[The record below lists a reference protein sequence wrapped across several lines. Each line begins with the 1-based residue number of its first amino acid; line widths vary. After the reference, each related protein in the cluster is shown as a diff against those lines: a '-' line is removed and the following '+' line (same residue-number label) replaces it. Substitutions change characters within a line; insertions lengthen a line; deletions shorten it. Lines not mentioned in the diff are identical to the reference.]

1 MQIGV
6 LPLKFPI
13 PLTNNHLSILLK
25 SILVHMESNLQDKIK
40 VGTKIQT
47 SHEKE
52 RNHIKDRNN
61 VCKIQNVKIK
71 PNMRLDF
78 DESKVTIP
86 DNY

>member
-13 PLTNNHLSILLK
+13 PLTNNH
-25 SILVHMESNLQDKIK
+25 LVHMESNLQDKIK

-61 VCKIQNVKIK
+61 ACKIQNVKIN
-71 PNMRLDF
+71 PN
-78 DESKVTIP
+78 I
-86 DNY
+86 

>member
-6 LPLKFPI
+6 LPLKFSI
-13 PLTNNHLSILLK
+13 QLTNNHLSILLK

-40 VGTKIQT
+40 FGTKIQT
-47 SHEKE
+47 SREKE

-61 VCKIQNVKIK
+61 ACKIQNFKIK

-78 DESKVTIP
+78 DESKATIP

>member
-1 MQIGV
+1 MQIEV
-6 LPLKFPI
+6 LSLKFPI

-61 VCKIQNVKIK
+61 ACKIQNVKIN
-71 PNMRLDF
+71 PNIRLDF
-78 DESKVTIP
+78 DESKATIP